1 MYHREESPNYESPN
15 RRSKLRPRLDEYK
28 VLAKPRKSKN
38 RQKRIRSFEEFS
50 EKCQGPFWIN
60 SNYRN
65 ITPAHVC
72 CGRIHKSLDSK
83 SAKNEMVKIEEADED
98 VATLG
103 KKFEASKD
111 MKKVEQ
117 AKTQDGQDNDR
128 AVVKTDLK
136 RSQKSPFIIRQTF
149 SGLGSKRRS

>member
-1 MYHREESPNYESPN
+1 MYHREKSSNYESPN

-98 VATLG
+98 VATLK

-111 MKKVEQ
+111 MKKLN
-117 AKTQDGQDNDR
+117 K
-128 AVVKTDLK
+128 VKL
-136 RSQKSPFIIRQTF
+136 
-149 SGLGSKRRS
+149 

>member
-38 RQKRIRSFEEFS
+38 RQKRRNGLQKFS
-50 EKCQGPFWIN
+50 EKCQGPFWID

-65 ITPAHVC
+65 VTPAHVC
-72 CGRIHKSLDSK
+72 CGRIHKSLFSK
-83 SAKNEMVKIEEADED
+83 NAKNEMIKIEEEDED
-98 VATLG
+98 GATLER
-103 KKFEASKD
+103 KFEANKD
-111 MKKVEQ
+111 VRKVEQ
-117 AKTQDGQDNDR
+117 AKTLDGQDNDR

-136 RSQKSPFIIRQTF
+136 RSKKSPFIIRQTF